1 MATLLRSKLTAS
13 ADDYF
18 NELYERYGCIP
29 ENHQAAIQL
38 RMQFFTR
45 YVLDRRPGDYKS
57 ATEKDW
63 TYVAR
68 REYRYDVNVR
78 SMADAFALANF
89 SCMVRMFML
98 KKFVIWP
105 FLPVFIGTYL
115 YRARSLFILHNKKFF
130 DMCNVGEQY
139 EVGYARNVVLRRCNQ
154 LLDREDF

>member
-18 NELYERYGCIP
+18 NDLYERYGCIP

-45 YVLDRRPGDYKS
+45 YVLERRPGDYKS

-63 TYVAR
+63 AYVAR

-78 SMADAFALANF
+78 SLADAFALANF
-89 SCMVRMFML
+89 SCIVRMFMV

-105 FLPVFIGTYL
+105 FAPVFIATYL
-115 YRARSLFILHNKKFF
+115 YRARALFVLHNKKFF
-130 DMCNVGEQY
+130 DMCNVGE
-139 EVGYARNVVLRRCNQ
+139 
-154 LLDREDF
+154 